1 MKRKFV
7 AAAGMAMVA
16 TLALASCSAG
26 PAAETTEPG
35 GPVTLSVSGWSIATT
50 PEFQL
55 LADGFEEKYPDVTV
69 ELKEYDPVNYNTLLT
84 ADLAAGSGPDIITQK
99 EVKFVSTF

>member
-7 AAAGMAMVA
+7 AAAGVAMVA
-16 TLALASCSAG
+16 TLALAACSAS
-26 PAAETTEPG
+26 PAADTAEAS
-35 GPVTLSVSGWSIATT
+35 GPVTLSVSGWSVATT

-55 LADGFEEKYPDVTV
+55 LADGFEKKFPDVTV

-99 EVKFVSTF
+99 EV